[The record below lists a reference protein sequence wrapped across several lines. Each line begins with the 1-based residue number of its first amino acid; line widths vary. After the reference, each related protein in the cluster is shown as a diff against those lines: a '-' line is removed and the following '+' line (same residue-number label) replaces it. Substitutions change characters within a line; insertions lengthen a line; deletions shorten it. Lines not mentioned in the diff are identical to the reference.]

1 MDFRVFDFLFV
12 VIIVL
17 AAAVGIATVTLI
29 DNQYTGALVTAFA
42 AGAATFLYFTIRVKI
57 AKTAET
63 LTRKLEEQADETA
76 KHRKALEESFAN
88 IETLTAVMREQ
99 FGASAERSRADI
111 ETLRKN
117 VNGVLNQFTVQLER
131 LTAAEAG
138 LRSEYDRSTAA
149 ADLRAES
156 MERGIADFRTRMD
169 DLQKDLHAFI
179 TDEHNF
185 RDTIQNRLSERV
197 TYLED
202 FIREKR
208 KSLQI

>member
-12 VIIVL
+12 VIIAL
-17 AAAVGIATVTLI
+17 AVAVAVAAVTLI
-29 DNQYTGALVTAFA
+29 DNQYVGALVTAFA
-42 AGAATFLYFTIRVKI
+42 AGAVTFLYFTIRVKI

-63 LTRKLEEQADETA
+63 LTRNLEDQAGETA
-76 KHRKALEESFAN
+76 KHRAALEESFAN
-88 IETLTAVMREQ
+88 IESLTTVMREQ
-99 FGASAERSRADI
+99 LGAAAERSRVDI

-117 VNGVLNQFTVQLER
+117 VNGVLNQFTIQLER
-131 LTAAEAG
+131 LTAAEAS
-138 LRSEYDRSTAA
+138 LRSEYERSTAA
-149 ADLRAES
+149 TDLR
-156 MERGIADFRTRMD
+156 MENTEREYAAFRSQLEGLR
-169 DLQKDLHAFI
+169 KDVHAFI

-185 RDTIQNRLSERV
+185 RDTIQNRLAERV